1 MTQAEG
7 SAGFVLEGA
16 IALTPGPPAG
26 GDTLSVNEDGGG
38 GKATVGAN
46 RHRRRNLPVLQ
57 GPREGTRATFADSA
71 AS

>member
-26 GDTLSVNEDGGG
+26 GDALPVNEDAGS
-38 GKATVGAN
+38 GKATVGVN
-46 RHRRRNLPVLQ
+46 RR
-57 GPREGTRATFADSA
+57 
-71 AS
+71 